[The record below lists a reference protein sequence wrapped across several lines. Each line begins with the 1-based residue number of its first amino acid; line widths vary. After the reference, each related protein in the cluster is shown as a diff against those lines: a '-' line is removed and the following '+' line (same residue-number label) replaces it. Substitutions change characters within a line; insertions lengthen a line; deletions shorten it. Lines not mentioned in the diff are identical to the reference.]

1 MTSALLGLFIGLFL
15 GLPSAFAA
23 PDAPGTGA
31 SAGVG
36 PQPLER
42 VERGSVSVG
51 NALGAIEVDGVLDE
65 PGWSAAEPAQT
76 FLRFQPIDGGP
87 APGRT
92 EVRFLQD
99 DRNLYVGVR
108 VTDAGYRMRAR
119 VSQRES
125 INADDQIGVY
135 LDTFSDR
142 ISGYIFYFNAI
153 GVQQDIRHNAGDWN
167 VSWDTVIRS
176 KGRVIDDGFELEIAF
191 PWRSLKFPSNDADG
205 LDDGQQDWGV
215 ILTRKVP
222 HEGAKYS
229 WPQLER
235 GTPRIFAMAN
245 RLRGVRPPSRG
256 SGLEI
261 TPSITA
267 GWTDPLPEGQSR
279 EPLDVVRPSLDA
291 RFGLTP
297 DLGLAATLNP
307 DFSQVESDVSDT
319 RLNARFAFDFPERR
333 PFFLDGV
340 DWFTDRGGTLY
351 TRSIN
356 QPLYGVKLGGREG
369 PLTIGVLHALDRD
382 PLPSFTE
389 GSSPGFSAEDV
400 EDAWASNTLLRL
412 RSDAFGLGYV
422 GLVLGDKRIV
432 RDGQDGPQGTHQVGG
447 ADFEVPLGDRW
458 FASSSFLHSMT
469 GGRARPK
476 TSPIEPIEPADP
488 DDSPIPTDPDAEEHL
503 WGTQQIARIWRASGI
518 GTGLSASFGHR
529 SAGFRKELGF
539 LTQADITTGAVSI
552 DHTFTPGGP
561 LDTWTPSGWVEG
573 QQEGNGDRY
582 ATVGH
587 GQTFLF
593 DGIHTVS
600 FGGWGHTFREGGVE
614 VHGGGGRFGW
624 ASNLGRAVDL
634 SVNAD
639 MGRTIDYFA
648 LVPATTGQARVVA
661 TLRPTPGIRTDTE
674 VRLRMHSPKG
684 TVLQRTELIRNRL
697 NWQFTRELGARWVL
711 DYSAGTIRNP
721 RVYNQLLLTWL
732 RNPGTAFWI
741 GGSVT
746 QVPGEGIVERT
757 VFAKATLLFRP

>member
-1 MTSALLGLFIGLFL
+1 MLFAPLGLLT
-15 GLPSAFAA
+15 AFAA
-23 PDAPGTGA
+23 LAAPGTGA
-31 SAGVG
+31 SGDAHVGGRSSIAVG
-36 PQPLER
+36 PA
-42 VERGSVSVG
+42 S
-51 NALGAIEVDGVLDE
+51 GAIEVDGVLDE
-65 PGWSAAEPAQT
+65 PGWQAAEPATT

-92 EVRFLQD
+92 EVRFIQD

-108 VTDAGYRMRAR
+108 VTEAGYRMRAR
-119 VSQRES
+119 ISQRES

-135 LDTFSDR
+135 LDTFSDQ

-153 GVQQDIRHNAGDWN
+153 GIQQDIRHNAGDWN

-215 ILTRKVP
+215 VLTRKVP

-245 RLRGVRPPSRG
+245 RLEGVRPPPRG
-256 SGLEI
+256 SGLELI
-261 TPSITA
+261 PSITT
-267 GWTDPLPEGQSR
+267 GWTDPLPEGASR

-340 DWFTDRGGTLY
+340 DWFTDRGNTLY

-356 QPLYGVKLGGREG
+356 QPLYGLKLGGREG

-382 PLPSFTE
+382 PLASFTE
-389 GSSPGFSAEDV
+389 GSTPGFGADDV
-400 EDAWASNTLLRL
+400 EDAWASNTMLRL

-432 RDGQDGPQGTHQVGG
+432 RDGRDGQDGPRGSYQVGG

-458 FASSSFLHSMT
+458 FASSSFLHSRT
-469 GGRARPK
+469 HGRARPK
-476 TSPIEPIEPADP
+476 PADP
-488 DDSPIPTDPDAEEHL
+488 IDPPVPADPDAEETL

-518 GTGLSASFGHR
+518 GTGMSASFAHR
-529 SAGFRKELGF
+529 SAGFRQELGF
-539 LTQADITTGAVSI
+539 LTQADITNGGLSL

-561 LDTWTPSGWVEG
+561 LDTWTPSGWVEV

-587 GQTFLF
+587 GQSFLF

-600 FGGWGHTFREGGVE
+600 FGGWGHTFQEEGVE
-614 VHGGGGRFGW
+614 VHGGGGRVGW
-624 ASNLGRAVDL
+624 ASNLGRAVDM
-634 SVNAD
+634 SVDANL
-639 MGRTIDYFA
+639 GRTIDYFV
-648 LVPATTGQARVVA
+648 LVPATTGEARVVG
-661 TLRPTPGIRTDTE
+661 TLRPTPGIRNDTE
-674 VRLRMHSPKG
+674 VRFRMHSPKG
-684 TVLQRTELIRNRL
+684 TQLQRTELVRNRL
-697 NWQFTRELGARWVL
+697 NWQFTPEFGARWIL
-711 DYSAGTIRNP
+711 DYSAGTVRDP
-721 RVYNQLLLTWL
+721 RVYNQLMLTWL
-732 RNPGTAFWI
+732 RNPGTAIWF
-741 GGSVT
+741 GGALT
-746 QVPGEGIVERT
+746 QVPGQGVVEQQ
-757 VFAKATLLFRP
+757 VFAKATLLLRP